1 MPAADLGVARS
12 VTDVRAGPAATMAD
26 RERWWALGTL
36 CLGFLMSAINGTA
49 ITVALPSIK
58 LDLHFSEMSVV
69 WVVNAYLVTYAGF
82 LLLGGRLGDLIGHGR
97 VFRSGIVL
105 LTLASLGAGLATSP
119 ALFVAARS
127 AMGLAGAFVS
137 ASALSLIMRLFA
149 DAPSRARALGV
160 CAFVGASAGSLGLL
174 LGGVLTGFLSWRWMF
189 FGNVLVGAGI
199 LALCVGRLP
208 RGDAAP
214 VQNGGVDVMGA
225 VTVTASIMV
234 AVYALVNGE
243 VSGWASARTLGLLA
257 GAAVLLAL
265 FVGIE
270 SQAPTPLMP
279 LALFRVRNVAI
290 AVTVAALWSAALLG
304 WSVSATLNLQLVL
317 GLSPLEVGTTFLP
330 AILITGIMSLGVA
343 PILIGRL
350 GLQRP
355 LVAGL
360 LIAAAGLAMLA
371 QVPGDASVVF
381 QVLPAMMLVGVGAG
395 IAQSA
400 VALTALSNV
409 SSRDYGAASG
419 IVSVGS
425 TMGGALGLAALAG
438 VAAARTDVW
447 LASGMDLRSALSSG
461 YRLAF
466 ASSAVLTGIAA
477 MISAALIREGTVSRS
492 GDSENERVAAARLQ

>member
-1 MPAADLGVARS
+1 
-12 VTDVRAGPAATMAD
+12 
-26 RERWWALGTL
+26 
-36 CLGFLMSAINGTA
+36 
-49 ITVALPSIK
+49 
-58 LDLHFSEMSVV
+58 
-69 WVVNAYLVTYAGF
+69 
-82 LLLGGRLGDLIGHGR
+82 
-97 VFRSGIVL
+97 
-105 LTLASLGAGLATSP
+105 
-119 ALFVAARS
+119 
-127 AMGLAGAFVS
+127 
-137 ASALSLIMRLFA
+137 
-149 DAPSRARALGV
+149 
-160 CAFVGASAGSLGLL
+160 
-174 LGGVLTGFLSWRWMF
+174 
-189 FGNVLVGAGI
+189 
-199 LALCVGRLP
+199 
-208 RGDAAP
+208 
-214 VQNGGVDVMGA
+214 
-225 VTVTASIMV
+225 
-234 AVYALVNGE
+234 
-243 VSGWASARTLGLLA
+243 
-257 GAAVLLAL
+257 
-265 FVGIE
+265 
-270 SQAPTPLMP
+270 
-279 LALFRVRNVAI
+279 
-290 AVTVAALWSAALLG
+290 
-304 WSVSATLNLQLVL
+304 
-317 GLSPLEVGTTFLP
+317 
-330 AILITGIMSLGVA
+330 MSLGVA